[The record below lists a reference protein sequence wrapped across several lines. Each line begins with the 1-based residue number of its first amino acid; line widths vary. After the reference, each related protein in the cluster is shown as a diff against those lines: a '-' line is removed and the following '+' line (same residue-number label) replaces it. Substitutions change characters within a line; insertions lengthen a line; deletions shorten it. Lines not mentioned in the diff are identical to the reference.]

1 MVYSSRISPRIFS
14 FPPGFCF
21 AKSGTKDSLVLDF
34 AVKLACKVLISH
46 YTVMYV
52 ILSQNKTTLTHTV
65 EPEVLFGVSE
75 LAGVFSIP
83 TPPLGATE
91 APVAKSPLA

>member
-1 MVYSSRISPRIFS
+1 
-14 FPPGFCF
+14 
-21 AKSGTKDSLVLDF
+21 
-34 AVKLACKVLISH
+34 
-46 YTVMYV
+46 MYV